1 MSTESELPIKILTKQ
16 EFAFEIERRVK
27 RKQMGYLE
35 AIVDYCD
42 SAGIEPDEVSKLV
55 VGSLKEKLEAE
66 AQNNNLLPKSSASLF
81 R

>member
-1 MSTESELPIKILTKQ
+1 MSNESELPIKILTKQ
-16 EFAFEIERRVK
+16 EFAFEIEGRVK
-27 RKQMGYLE
+27 RKHMGYLE

-42 SAGIEPDEVSKLV
+42 SVGIEPDEVSKLV

>member
-1 MSTESELPIKILTKQ
+1 
-16 EFAFEIERRVK
+16 
-27 RKQMGYLE
+27 MGYLE

-42 SAGIEPDEVSKLV
+42 SVGIEPDEVSKLV

>member
-1 MSTESELPIKILTKQ
+1 MAQENIPLKILTKQ

-27 RKQMGYLE
+27 QKQMGYLE

-42 SAGIEPDEVSKLV
+42 GAGIEPDEVSKLV

>member
-1 MSTESELPIKILTKQ
+1 MTQENIPLKILTKQ

-27 RKQMGYLE
+27 QKHMGYLE

>member
-1 MSTESELPIKILTKQ
+1 MTQENIPLKILTKQ
-16 EFAFEIERRVK
+16 EFALEIERRVK
-27 RKQMGYLE
+27 QKHMGYLE

-42 SAGIEPDEVSKLV
+42 NVGIEPDEVSKLV

>member
-1 MSTESELPIKILTKQ
+1 MSESELPIKILTKQ
-16 EFAFEIERRVK
+16 EFALEIEGRVK
-27 RKQMGYLE
+27 KKRMGYLE

-42 SAGIEPDEVSKLV
+42 SVGIEPDEVSKLV